1 MRSFTLVL
9 ISFVACILHI
19 ALSPVTAIF
28 TAKIDFI
35 MISVVLIALFTE
47 NWYSPVL
54 CAVYSGLAVDILT
67 QPSTF
72 INTGIYLF
80 VSLLASAAVKIF
92 RAKSFATA
100 GLGVLCAVG
109 VKHLL
114 YVFVLYVMR
123 LSSELTLATFFRG
136 IPSALYSAVI
146 AVGMYFVY
154 KCIFDIP
161 FMQEK
166 NENEGNFLG

>member
-1 MRSFTLVL
+1 MRTVTLVL
-9 ISFVACILHI
+9 ISFVMSILHI
-19 ALSPVTAIF
+19 VLSPVTAIF

-35 MISVVLIALFTE
+35 MISIVLISLFTE
-47 NWYSPVL
+47 NWYAPVL

-80 VSLLASAAVKIF
+80 VGLIVAVATLIF
-92 RAKSFATA
+92 RTKSFAIA

-114 YVFVLYVMR
+114 HVFVLYIMR
-123 LSSELTLATFFRG
+123 LSSELTLTTFFRG

-146 AVGMYFVY
+146 AMGIYFLY
-154 KCIFDIP
+154 KVIFDIP